1 MVLELEMIMKIT
13 VEHGVTRE
21 GEFTVLVVVT

>member
-1 MVLELEMIMKIT
+1 MMGRDITIRIIVECVLR
-13 VEHGVTRE
+13 RE